1 MESTIS
7 EIGGNSTLWGFDLF
21 WDNPFSSVTYCFH
34 YTLLTWIPCAV
45 IWCYVA
51 MVARTWYA
59 SGSGSLPSVPLSGL
73 SLTKSI
79 LAFVLC
85 CLNLVEMLHTH
96 ENSQTDETDSP
107 SFYAACMIK
116 AATYL
121 LVSFFVQIARI
132 HGVTFSRAM
141 VNFWL
146 LSAIVGLAPIYKRII
161 EEDMNGSRFKLECLA
176 VATIML
182 EVLLSSIAESAQTKE
197 KEPVDKKQCPEVRAS
212 LISRIFL
219 LWVNQVITGV
229 YKNGIKEDELWDL
242 NPRDQADS
250 FVPAFQNYWGKEI
263 ELFKIRQAKAKTT
276 KDNEDEVSLISKK
289 DKEHTKKPKDKKEKE
304 KKNVMESDEKKDGPS
319 LLKAI
324 VKTFGRGFLYGWA
337 CKLAFDVFRLMEP
350 MVLKSMIAYVEK
362 RSGEASYGYGLALLL
377 FLLGCLTNL
386 LIHHCI
392 RLCIVSSLRLKSG
405 LIAMVYR
412 KALSMN
418 NEARKASTVGE
429 IVNIMS
435 VDCDR
440 IAGISSWIWF
450 LWSVPFS
457 VTGTMV
463 LLWHVVGPAVL
474 PSIGIYAL
482 FMWFN
487 AFVAKKNR
495 QYEKEKMEQ
504 KDARIKLMN
513 DILNGI
519 KVLKLYAWEASF
531 QKQIEELRAK
541 ESEAQ
546 RKNHMIGI
554 MHNLMWFTV
563 PMLCTGSVF
572 GTFILMNPS
581 SLLDAQKIFVT
592 ISLLNILQGEINI
605 LPHIVSHI
613 SEATVSIGR
622 ISKFL
627 QNPDIDPKN
636 VQRDNSTDKAVSI
649 KSGTFSWNEKR
660 KPTLKDIN
668 LDIEAGGLIAV
679 VGQVGAGKSS
689 LISALLGEMEKI
701 NGDVNVNGSVAYVP
715 QQAWIQNASAR
726 DNILFCSPSDR
737 TKYKKVV
744 DGCALTSDFE
754 IFKAGDLTEIGEKG
768 INLSGGQKQRI
779 SLARAVYNNADV
791 YLLDDPLSAVD
802 SHVGKHIFNEVIGSE
817 GLLRNKTRILVTHG
831 VHWLPKV
838 DKIVVLVNGQI
849 SEMGSYEQLLSHD
862 GAFAKFLKA
871 FVTTESSDEDSDK
884 EVQTMKNE
892 VYQRFES
899 VTSNDGDSV
908 STNRKKHF
916 KRTRSVIDNDE
927 LLATKPTF
935 KGDEDEHIPS
945 RPFNRRFSKLERSIS
960 NYDTIDSELW
970 DESEDFEKKA
980 NLVEDETQETGKV
993 SWKVYLSFLRAF
1005 GVVFTGIFL
1014 VLMLM
1019 VRTGEAASNLFLMQ
1033 WSDDEF
1039 LTNTSNANTTE
1050 YSHRNYVYL
1059 GLYSVSGMFRGLMV
1073 SSVSFVMAIGSIRA
1087 ARIMHE
1093 KLLDN
1098 VLKLP
1103 MSFFDTTPIGRI
1115 VNRFS
1120 KDVEAMDH
1128 VAGRIRGFSASILCV
1143 IYNVV
1148 IISYNLPAFGF
1159 VIGLVAIPFIV
1170 MLRVFVPTSRQL
1182 QRLESATKSPIF
1194 SHFSETLAGTSTI
1207 RGYCLEKRF
1216 IQDSQ
1221 KSVDKHISFN
1231 FAREHVNWWLATKMD
1246 FFGDL
1251 MLLSACIFAVSAG
1264 NFTGGLVGF
1273 IINYTMMVTGSL
1285 KGIIWATGEL
1295 ETQAVSIER
1304 IVEYTNQK
1312 READLIVESNRPPT
1326 GWPHTGNVTFKH
1338 FSTRYRDGLDLV
1350 VKGISCQIKGGERVG
1365 IVGRTGAGKS
1375 SLMVSIFRL
1384 IEAAGG
1390 DIEIDGVNL
1399 SEIGIHD
1406 LRSNLTILPQDP
1418 VLFCGTL
1425 RMNLDPFDHYTDE
1438 QIWTALEHSH
1448 LHKFVSGLEDGL
1460 KHECGEGGQNLSV
1473 GQRQMVCLTR
1483 SLLRKSKVLV
1493 LDEATAA
1500 VDMETDEL
1508 IQRTI
1513 REEFKGCTILT
1524 IAHRLNTIM
1533 DYDKI
1538 MVLDNGLIKE
1548 FDSPK
1553 NLLADSTSTFY
1564 GMAKDSNLV

>member
-1 MESTIS
+1 
-7 EIGGNSTLWGFDLF
+7 
-21 WDNPFSSVTYCFH
+21 
-34 YTLLTWIPCAV
+34 
-45 IWCYVA
+45 
-51 MVARTWYA
+51 
-59 SGSGSLPSVPLSGL
+59 
-73 SLTKSI
+73 
-79 LAFVLC
+79 
-85 CLNLVEMLHTH
+85 
-96 ENSQTDETDSP
+96 
-107 SFYAACMIK
+107 
-116 AATYL
+116 L

-219 LWVNQVITGV
+219 LWVNQ
-229 YKNGIKEDELWDL
+229 
-242 NPRDQADS
+242 
-250 FVPAFQNYWGKEI
+250 
-263 ELFKIRQAKAKTT
+263 QAKAKTT

-563 PMLCTGSVF
+563 PML
-572 GTFILMNPS
+572 
-581 SLLDAQKIFVT
+581 
-592 ISLLNILQGEINI
+592 
-605 LPHIVSHI
+605 
-613 SEATVSIGR
+613 ATVSIGR

-636 VQRDNSTDKAVSI
+636 TRQSRSKVAHFL
-649 KSGTFSWNEKR
+649 GTKKGN
-660 KPTLKDIN
+660 PTLKDIN

-908 STNRKKHF
+908 STNR
-916 KRTRSVIDNDE
+916 
-927 LLATKPTF
+927 
-935 KGDEDEHIPS
+935 
-945 RPFNRRFSKLERSIS
+945 RFSKLERSIS

-1103 MSFFDTTPIGRI
+1103 M
-1115 VNRFS
+1115 FS

-1170 MLRVFVPTSRQL
+1170 MLGPAR
-1182 QRLESATKSPIF
+1182 
-1194 SHFSETLAGTSTI
+1194 SEDIAW
-1207 RGYCLEKRF
+1207 KRDLF
-1216 IQDSQ
+1216 
-1221 KSVDKHISFN
+1221 KTHKK
-1231 FAREHVNWWLATKMD
+1231 AWLATKMD

-1273 IINYTMMVTGSL
+1273 IINYTMM
-1285 KGIIWATGEL
+1285 
-1295 ETQAVSIER
+1295 
-1304 IVEYTNQK
+1304 
-1312 READLIVESNRPPT
+1312 ADLIVESNRPPT

>member
-1 MESTIS
+1 M
-7 EIGGNSTLWGFDLF
+7 
-21 WDNPFSSVTYCFH
+21 
-34 YTLLTWIPCAV
+34 
-45 IWCYVA
+45 
-51 MVARTWYA
+51 
-59 SGSGSLPSVPLSGL
+59 
-73 SLTKSI
+73 
-79 LAFVLC
+79 
-85 CLNLVEMLHTH
+85 
-96 ENSQTDETDSP
+96 
-107 SFYAACMIK
+107 
-116 AATYL
+116 

-146 LSAIVGLAPIYKRII
+146 LSAIVGLATIYKRII
-161 EEDMNGSRFKLECLA
+161 EEDMNGSQFKLECLA

-219 LWVNQVITGV
+219 LWVNQ
-229 YKNGIKEDELWDL
+229 
-242 NPRDQADS
+242 
-250 FVPAFQNYWGKEI
+250 
-263 ELFKIRQAKAKTT
+263 QAKAKTT
-276 KDNEDEVSLISKK
+276 KDNEDEVSLISKE

-487 AFVAKKNR
+487 AYVAKKNR

-649 KSGTFSWNEKR
+649 KSGTFSWNEKGN
-660 KPTLKDIN
+660 PTLKDIN

-679 VGQVGAGKSS
+679 VGQVGSGKSS

-849 SEMGSYEQLLSHD
+849 SEMGSYEQLLNHD

-892 VYQRFES
+892 VYQR
-899 VTSNDGDSV
+899 
-908 STNRKKHF
+908 
-916 KRTRSVIDNDE
+916 
-927 LLATKPTF
+927 
-935 KGDEDEHIPS
+935 
-945 RPFNRRFSKLERSIS
+945 RFSKLERSIS
-960 NYDTIDSELW
+960 NYDIIDSELW

-1050 YSHRNYVYL
+1050 YSHRNYMYL
-1059 GLYSVSGMFRGLMV
+1059 GLYSVSGMFRDEFKKHV
-1073 SSVSFVMAIGSIRA
+1073 
-1087 ARIMHE
+1087 
-1093 KLLDN
+1093 
-1098 VLKLP
+1098 
-1103 MSFFDTTPIGRI
+1103 
-1115 VNRFS
+1115 FS

-1159 VIGLVAIPFIV
+1159 VIGLLAIPFIV
-1170 MLRVFVPTSRQL
+1170 MLVVSNQDGLFWRFDVAVGL
-1182 QRLESATKSPIF
+1182 Y
-1194 SHFSETLAGTSTI
+1194 I
-1207 RGYCLEKRF
+1207 R
-1216 IQDSQ
+1216 
-1221 KSVDKHISFN
+1221 SF
-1231 FAREHVNWWLATKMD
+1231 RW
-1246 FFGDL
+1246 
-1251 MLLSACIFAVSAG
+1251 
-1264 NFTGGLVGF
+1264 
-1273 IINYTMMVTGSL
+1273 
-1285 KGIIWATGEL
+1285 EL
-1295 ETQAVSIER
+1295 YWR
-1304 IVEYTNQK
+1304 
-1312 READLIVESNRPPT
+1312 ADLIVESNRPPT

-1399 SEIGIHD
+1399 SEIGLHD

-1425 RMNLDPFDHYTDE
+1425 RMNLDPFDHYTEE

-1538 MVLDNGLIKE
+1538 MVLDKGLIKE